1 MKILIQ
7 KTRNKAEESQTGKGK
22 VSKASLTCIVR
33 GGVQIWEERK
43 GRPNIWSDASGS
55 VVCSIREPHVLSG
68 SHGYWKH
75 NTRAQPEKKKKKKK
89 HGSST
94 GRVVGLQAGD
104 RASTGWEAQKADGC
118 PFFIRNGRETILML
132 VPGQLATADS
142 ASW

>member
-7 KTRNKAEESQTGKGK
+7 KTRNKAEESQTGKGE

-55 VVCSIREPHVLSG
+55 VACSIREPHVLSG

-75 NTRAQPEKKKKKKK
+75 NTRAQPGKKKKTKNMAAPREGLWDYRLVTEPARVGK
-89 HGSST
+89 H
-94 GRVVGLQAGD
+94 R
-104 RASTGWEAQKADGC
+104 R
-118 PFFIRNGRETILML
+118 LMGAPSL
-132 VPGQLATADS
+132 
-142 ASW
+142 